1 MKLPAQGVNIFISNP
16 RIVFISKYLLGPR
29 RRGPRWTELI
39 NTGQRTE
46 STEAYTGGGG
56 GSAPRWFSKI
66 YGFQTPTKN
75 KKCYD
80 PLGKILCT
88 PMRIKLI

>member
-16 RIVFISKYLLGPR
+16 RIVLISKYLLGPR

-39 NTGQRTE
+39 NTGQRTG

-56 GSAPRWFSKI
+56 LSPPYSLVKSM
-66 YGFQTPTKN
+66 GFRPQRKTK
-75 KKCYD
+75 K
-80 PLGKILCT
+80 
-88 PMRIKLI
+88 